1 MVETLLARY
10 ADGLFW
16 MARYVER
23 TENLARIL
31 DVNETFS
38 RDARGNQN
46 WLSIVQ
52 LFADQEQFFA
62 RHAEANADSV
72 LHFYVLD
79 ETNPTSI
86 VSNIHMAWENA
97 RALRPLISTEMWVHL
112 NVLHKRTHALDA
124 SELAPGRR
132 NQFFGGVKE
141 ACQTHTGIMEG
152 TFYRDQGW
160 YFYEMGRYIERADQ
174 TTRLLDMKYHLL
186 LPRPEDVGSPVDVSQ
201 WNALLRSAAGYHAY
215 RRLEAGIVTPV
226 QVAGFLLLNRRFPRS
241 VYLGVRQTEI
251 LLGELKARYGLRG
264 GNAAAEVLDALRAL
278 LGALSITEILQQ
290 GLHEFLDLVQLR
302 LNEVSLH
309 LSHAFFGGEPEPA
322 PEPVVQAQTEQAQ

>member
-1 MVETLLARY
+1 LVETLLARY
-10 ADGLFW
+10 ADSLFW
-16 MARYVER
+16 VARYIER
-23 TENLARIL
+23 AENLARIL

-38 RDARGNQN
+38 RDARGTQN

-52 LFADQEQFFA
+52 LFADEERFFA
-62 RHAEANADSV
+62 RHAEAHADSV

-79 ETNPTSI
+79 STNPTSI
-86 VSNIHMAWENA
+86 VSDIHAAWANA
-97 RALRPLISTEMWVHL
+97 RILRPLISTEMWVHL
-112 NVLHKRTHALDA
+112 NVFHNRLSALDP

-132 NQFFGGVKE
+132 NHFFARVKE
-141 ACQTHTGIMEG
+141 ACQTHTGITEG

-186 LPRPEDVGSPVDVSQ
+186 LPRPQDVGSPVDVSQ

-215 RRLEAGIVTPV
+215 RRLEPGGVTPTH
-226 QVAGFLLLNRRFPRS
+226 VAEFLLLNRRFPRS
-241 VYLGVRQTEI
+241 VYLGVRQTET

-278 LGALSITEILQQ
+278 LGALTIAEILQQ

-302 LNEVSLH
+302 LNAVSRH
-309 LSHAFFGGEPEPA
+309 LADAFFGHA
-322 PEPVVQAQTEQAQ
+322 PEAPPAETVQAQIEQTQ